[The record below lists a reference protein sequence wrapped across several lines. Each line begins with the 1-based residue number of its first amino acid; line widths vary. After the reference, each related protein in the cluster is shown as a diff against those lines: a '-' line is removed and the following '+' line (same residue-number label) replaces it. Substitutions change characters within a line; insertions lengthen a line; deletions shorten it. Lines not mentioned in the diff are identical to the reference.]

1 MIKMILAFILIFSLF
16 FVGITL
22 FRQMTKKE
30 QWNLIKTLG
39 YATLCAVLTLVVIML
54 IVFIF

>member
-1 MIKMILAFILIFSLF
+1 MIKMILGFILVFSLF
-16 FVGITL
+16 FVGIIL

-39 YATLCAVLTLVVIML
+39 YATLCAVLTLVVITL
-54 IVFIF
+54 FVFIF